1 MCCQCVANKKHQCVV
16 MTNFIYTEYFGII
29 KALIEQGLYKQ
40 KKWSGKQDLNL
51 QPPGPK
57 PGALPS

>member
-40 KKWSGKQDLNL
+40 KKWSGKQEQN
-51 QPPGPK
+51 
-57 PGALPS
+57 SEVS

>member
-1 MCCQCVANKKHQCVV
+1 MIVFCKKKNILRVINNKKTDKMSVI
-16 MTNFIYTEYFGII
+16 F
-29 KALIEQGLYKQ
+29 
-40 KKWSGKQDLNL
+40 KWSGRQDLNL